1 MEIIENK
8 ALKLLL
14 RNPSRVTEVIPK
26 SKVVGTKGDVS
37 EVLVHWGFDECIV
50 LKNLGIKNV
59 PSPINKDYAWHG
71 LYKPFSHQKETAAFL
86 TLHKRAYCLNEM
98 GTGKTVS
105 VLWAAD
111 YLMTKGYIRRV
122 LIVCPLSIMHSA
134 WKADAFKSVMHR
146 TVDVAHGSREKRTE
160 IIKGSAD
167 IVVINYDG
175 IEIVADAISKS
186 KFDLIVID
194 ECFPKGTKVFTPS
207 GDKNIEDIREGDII
221 ESSWGPRPVTKV
233 FKKQT
238 ELLVEVSFDDGK
250 KIKCTPEHP
259 FATTEGWI
267 AAKDLQGKWCIN
279 SEELPALRKTIR
291 ENSLSA
297 EEDSYVLLKRLL
309 ESGAINALYNKNM
322 PVMRGN
328 FHKAKKP
335 LYTQSGH
342 LLWYSLLAQSTK
354 NWGVH
359 RKPRLHNMRK
369 LFRDKNFSCKE
380 QIRDYML
387 KVVRNEMEMGE
398 QTKIYDDR
406 CEKSSCIKQRKT
418 WDKAW
423 PYAGRNKTKT
433 KIKPVQRKF
442 YDHKRGKWNAN
453 ASSREIN
460 ANCVAQL
467 IYPQLSNPYK
477 NASWVWVSNMLQ
489 TRFCGSYP
497 NDLYRSGWG
506 EPFAFSKTGARQEK
520 RTVFNGVRVDSV
532 AYIEQNGICD
542 VWNLEVDG
550 PNDYIVNGV
559 LVHNCNH
566 YKNSNSKRWKVMNSL
581 VKPNTWL
588 WGLTG
593 SPASQSPTDA
603 YGLAKLMNPSS
614 VPPFFGGFRDDV
626 MYKVTQYKYIPRPNA
641 MELVYKVLQPAVR
654 FTKAECLD
662 LPERTYTTREVPLSA
677 QQKKYYKQLKEQ
689 MLIEAAGEEIST
701 ANAAINLNKLM
712 QIASG
717 AVYSDN
723 KEVIE
728 FDCNNRL
735 TALEEIVE
743 EASKKVIVFATFKH
757 SIAVLQ
763 EYLSKK
769 GYSTDVIH
777 GGVPLNRRSE
787 IFSNFQTKP
796 DPHILIIQPRSA
808 SHGVTLT
815 AANVVVWWS
824 PTPSVETYIQANDR
838 VHRAG
843 QDTPCTVVHLCGSPV
858 EERFYKAL
866 EQKGNLLDGL
876 LDLYKDVLQA

>member
-194 ECFPKGTKVFTPS
+194 E
-207 GDKNIEDIREGDII
+207 
-221 ESSWGPRPVTKV
+221 
-233 FKKQT
+233 
-238 ELLVEVSFDDGK
+238 
-250 KIKCTPEHP
+250 
-259 FATTEGWI
+259 
-267 AAKDLQGKWCIN
+267 
-279 SEELPALRKTIR
+279 
-291 ENSLSA
+291 
-297 EEDSYVLLKRLL
+297 Y
-309 ESGAINALYNKNM
+309 
-322 PVMRGN
+322 
-328 FHKAKKP
+328 
-335 LYTQSGH
+335 
-342 LLWYSLLAQSTK
+342 
-354 NWGVH
+354 
-359 RKPRLHNMRK
+359 
-369 LFRDKNFSCKE
+369 
-380 QIRDYML
+380 
-387 KVVRNEMEMGE
+387 
-398 QTKIYDDR
+398 
-406 CEKSSCIKQRKT
+406 
-418 WDKAW
+418 
-423 PYAGRNKTKT
+423 
-433 KIKPVQRKF
+433 
-442 YDHKRGKWNAN
+442 
-453 ASSREIN
+453 
-460 ANCVAQL
+460 
-467 IYPQLSNPYK
+467 
-477 NASWVWVSNMLQ
+477 
-489 TRFCGSYP
+489 
-497 NDLYRSGWG
+497 
-506 EPFAFSKTGARQEK
+506 
-520 RTVFNGVRVDSV
+520 
-532 AYIEQNGICD
+532 
-542 VWNLEVDG
+542 
-550 PNDYIVNGV
+550 
-559 LVHNCNH
+559 NH

-626 MYKVTQYKYIPRPNA
+626 MYKVTQHKYIPRPNA
-641 MELVYKVLQPAVR
+641 MEFVYKVLQPAVR

-763 EYLSKK
+763 DYLSKK

-787 IFSNFQTKP
+787 IFNNFQTKP

>member
-71 LYKPFSHQKETAAFL
+71 LYKPFNHQKETAAFL

-111 YLMTKGYIRRV
+111 YLLTKGYIRRV

-175 IEIVADAISKS
+175 IEIVADAIAKS

-207 GDKNIEDIREGDII
+207 GDKNIEDIREGDIV

-279 SEELPALRKTIR
+279 SEELPALRKT
-291 ENSLSA
+291 
-297 EEDSYVLLKRLL
+297 
-309 ESGAINALYNKNM
+309 
-322 PVMRGN
+322 
-328 FHKAKKP
+328 
-335 LYTQSGH
+335 
-342 LLWYSLLAQSTK
+342 
-354 NWGVH
+354 
-359 RKPRLHNMRK
+359 
-369 LFRDKNFSCKE
+369 
-380 QIRDYML
+380 
-387 KVVRNEMEMGE
+387 
-398 QTKIYDDR
+398 
-406 CEKSSCIKQRKT
+406 
-418 WDKAW
+418 
-423 PYAGRNKTKT
+423 
-433 KIKPVQRKF
+433 
-442 YDHKRGKWNAN
+442 
-453 ASSREIN
+453 
-460 ANCVAQL
+460 
-467 IYPQLSNPYK
+467 
-477 NASWVWVSNMLQ
+477 
-489 TRFCGSYP
+489 RFCGSYP
-497 NDLYRSGWG
+497 NDLYRSGWS

-641 MELVYKVLQPAVR
+641 MEFVYKVLQPAVR

-763 EYLSKK
+763 DYLSKK

-876 LDLYKDVLQA
+876 LGLYKDVLQA

>member
-1 MEIIENK
+1 M
-8 ALKLLL
+8 
-14 RNPSRVTEVIPK
+14 
-26 SKVVGTKGDVS
+26 
-37 EVLVHWGFDECIV
+37 
-50 LKNLGIKNV
+50 
-59 PSPINKDYAWHG
+59 
-71 LYKPFSHQKETAAFL
+71 
-86 TLHKRAYCLNEM
+86 
-98 GTGKTVS
+98 
-105 VLWAAD
+105 
-111 YLMTKGYIRRV
+111 
-122 LIVCPLSIMHSA
+122 
-134 WKADAFKSVMHR
+134 
-146 TVDVAHGSREKRTE
+146 
-160 IIKGSAD
+160 
-167 IVVINYDG
+167 
-175 IEIVADAISKS
+175 
-186 KFDLIVID
+186 
-194 ECFPKGTKVFTPS
+194 
-207 GDKNIEDIREGDII
+207 
-221 ESSWGPRPVTKV
+221 
-233 FKKQT
+233 
-238 ELLVEVSFDDGK
+238 
-250 KIKCTPEHP
+250 
-259 FATTEGWI
+259 
-267 AAKDLQGKWCIN
+267 
-279 SEELPALRKTIR
+279 
-291 ENSLSA
+291 
-297 EEDSYVLLKRLL
+297 
-309 ESGAINALYNKNM
+309 
-322 PVMRGN
+322 
-328 FHKAKKP
+328 
-335 LYTQSGH
+335 
-342 LLWYSLLAQSTK
+342 
-354 NWGVH
+354 
-359 RKPRLHNMRK
+359 
-369 LFRDKNFSCKE
+369 
-380 QIRDYML
+380 
-387 KVVRNEMEMGE
+387 
-398 QTKIYDDR
+398 
-406 CEKSSCIKQRKT
+406 
-418 WDKAW
+418 
-423 PYAGRNKTKT
+423 
-433 KIKPVQRKF
+433 
-442 YDHKRGKWNAN
+442 
-453 ASSREIN
+453 
-460 ANCVAQL
+460 
-467 IYPQLSNPYK
+467 
-477 NASWVWVSNMLQ
+477 
-489 TRFCGSYP
+489 
-497 NDLYRSGWG
+497 
-506 EPFAFSKTGARQEK
+506 
-520 RTVFNGVRVDSV
+520 DSV
-532 AYIEQNGICD
+532 AYIEQNGVCD

>member
-26 SKVVGTKGDVS
+26 SRVIGKKGDIS

-111 YLMTKGYIRRV
+111 YLLTKGYIRRV

-160 IIKGSAD
+160 IIKGNAD

-175 IEIVADAISKS
+175 IEIVADAIAKS

-194 ECFPKGTKVFTPS
+194 E
-207 GDKNIEDIREGDII
+207 
-221 ESSWGPRPVTKV
+221 
-233 FKKQT
+233 
-238 ELLVEVSFDDGK
+238 
-250 KIKCTPEHP
+250 
-259 FATTEGWI
+259 
-267 AAKDLQGKWCIN
+267 
-279 SEELPALRKTIR
+279 
-291 ENSLSA
+291 
-297 EEDSYVLLKRLL
+297 Y
-309 ESGAINALYNKNM
+309 
-322 PVMRGN
+322 
-328 FHKAKKP
+328 
-335 LYTQSGH
+335 
-342 LLWYSLLAQSTK
+342 
-354 NWGVH
+354 
-359 RKPRLHNMRK
+359 
-369 LFRDKNFSCKE
+369 
-380 QIRDYML
+380 
-387 KVVRNEMEMGE
+387 
-398 QTKIYDDR
+398 
-406 CEKSSCIKQRKT
+406 
-418 WDKAW
+418 
-423 PYAGRNKTKT
+423 
-433 KIKPVQRKF
+433 
-442 YDHKRGKWNAN
+442 
-453 ASSREIN
+453 
-460 ANCVAQL
+460 
-467 IYPQLSNPYK
+467 
-477 NASWVWVSNMLQ
+477 
-489 TRFCGSYP
+489 
-497 NDLYRSGWG
+497 
-506 EPFAFSKTGARQEK
+506 
-520 RTVFNGVRVDSV
+520 
-532 AYIEQNGICD
+532 
-542 VWNLEVDG
+542 
-550 PNDYIVNGV
+550 
-559 LVHNCNH
+559 NH
-566 YKNSNSKRWKVMNSL
+566 YKNSTSKRWKVMNSL

-626 MYKVTQYKYIPRPNA
+626 MYKVTQHKYIPRPNA
-641 MELVYKVLQPAVR
+641 MEYVYKVLQPAVR

-858 EERFYKAL
+858 EERFYRAL

>member
-194 ECFPKGTKVFTPS
+194 E
-207 GDKNIEDIREGDII
+207 
-221 ESSWGPRPVTKV
+221 
-233 FKKQT
+233 
-238 ELLVEVSFDDGK
+238 
-250 KIKCTPEHP
+250 
-259 FATTEGWI
+259 
-267 AAKDLQGKWCIN
+267 
-279 SEELPALRKTIR
+279 
-291 ENSLSA
+291 
-297 EEDSYVLLKRLL
+297 Y
-309 ESGAINALYNKNM
+309 
-322 PVMRGN
+322 
-328 FHKAKKP
+328 
-335 LYTQSGH
+335 
-342 LLWYSLLAQSTK
+342 
-354 NWGVH
+354 
-359 RKPRLHNMRK
+359 
-369 LFRDKNFSCKE
+369 
-380 QIRDYML
+380 
-387 KVVRNEMEMGE
+387 
-398 QTKIYDDR
+398 
-406 CEKSSCIKQRKT
+406 
-418 WDKAW
+418 
-423 PYAGRNKTKT
+423 
-433 KIKPVQRKF
+433 
-442 YDHKRGKWNAN
+442 
-453 ASSREIN
+453 
-460 ANCVAQL
+460 
-467 IYPQLSNPYK
+467 
-477 NASWVWVSNMLQ
+477 
-489 TRFCGSYP
+489 
-497 NDLYRSGWG
+497 
-506 EPFAFSKTGARQEK
+506 
-520 RTVFNGVRVDSV
+520 
-532 AYIEQNGICD
+532 
-542 VWNLEVDG
+542 
-550 PNDYIVNGV
+550 
-559 LVHNCNH
+559 NH

-641 MELVYKVLQPAVR
+641 MEIVYKVLQPAVR

-662 LPERTYTTREVPLSA
+662 LPERTYITREVPLSA

-712 QIASG
+712 QIACIEYNTPVLTDSGWKPIQTVTASDFIWDGIDWVNSQGAIFRGIKPIEKCFGVGMTLDHKVLTTQGWVIAEDILNGKSCNKFSRASVRLPNSNSKKWYLFREIKKSSMVMSMRLRKPSHKRKPIFTNKTASDNEKLWMSSWKRNTQNDKTPSVFKLSQHGIPLPQPQGQRLQKLRRTRDCCMPRMVTGLRELLGRYGGFLRRRVDIRSNRRQWDILQGELQVGYSKGAIKQHEIQYPNRYPQRENDCRASCGGLRDKIRNSAQEIEVWVACGSSSYATPRQIKKTYDLINCGPRNRFVVLGDEGPLIVHNCG

-763 EYLSKK
+763 DYLSKK

-787 IFSNFQTKP
+787 IFNNFQTKP